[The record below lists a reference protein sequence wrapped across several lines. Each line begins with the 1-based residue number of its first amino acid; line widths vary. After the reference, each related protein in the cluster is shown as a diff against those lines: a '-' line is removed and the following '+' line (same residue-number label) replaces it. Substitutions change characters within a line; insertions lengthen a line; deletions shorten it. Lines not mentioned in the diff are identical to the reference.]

1 MLFIYFN
8 DSSSR
13 IFNELK
19 RYSSLDKSVPQE
31 RLGSDCREID
41 GSREKHI
48 SKSSMSPSLLFI
60 DLSLDLCVQERPSI
74 ENIENYYFWLP
85 EWESGTGV
93 NTRYWHGRICT
104 SLLSLTTILFFHP
117 VQLALTCRLGIIS
130 TTKCWHSDSLIR
142 NAGSLADFPLNIV
155 GAFKVTWVTS
165 TYM

>member
-74 ENIENYYFWLP
+74 ENIENYYF
-85 EWESGTGV
+85 
-93 NTRYWHGRICT
+93 
-104 SLLSLTTILFFHP
+104 
-117 VQLALTCRLGIIS
+117 
-130 TTKCWHSDSLIR
+130 
-142 NAGSLADFPLNIV
+142 
-155 GAFKVTWVTS
+155 
-165 TYM
+165 